1 MDPLKY
7 KLDFSNRIQA
17 ISYVSF
23 LLAQHFLFALIDEH
37 ETKKNPDRDW
47 KTIHLKNSLVQF
59 NFRDTTVKFV
69 NFWKQRA
76 TFFFICHVW
85 VATLKVLRWALGS
98 VHL

>member
-37 ETKKNPDRDW
+37 ETKKKSRQLA
-47 KTIHLKNSLVQF
+47 IHHNQHSIFIWDKSQF
-59 NFRDTTVKFV
+59 DKDSGCQ
-69 NFWKQRA
+69 K
-76 TFFFICHVW
+76 
-85 VATLKVLRWALGS
+85 K
-98 VHL
+98 